1 MAELQTLRWL
11 LRRNKRQLPLLVLLL
26 LANAGSSI
34 LSVFFA
40 LGTKGVI
47 NGAISGERDIFLRA
61 CLIQFCLVVS
71 ILLLATLKRY
81 LGPKLTDD
89 LDKAWKQKLFHNL
102 LQGEYAAVSKY
113 HSGELINRLNNDIR
127 TLNDGLVGAIPNLV
141 AMVVRLV
148 AAMATLFV
156 MEPKFTA
163 VLVVIGVAAVFV
175 TGIVRKMLKKLH
187 RKASEAE
194 GRVLSFLQE
203 SLEKVMVVQA
213 MDLSEQVEKRSDDLL
228 IQRYQIC
235 RTRRKVSLAANTGV
249 SVMFYLCGF
258 IALAWCSYGLFC
270 HTMSF
275 GALTAVT
282 QLVSQLQA
290 PFTNLSGFLPKVTAM
305 TVAAERIMELEQIP
319 KQEDTAIE
327 DVWQCYESMTG
338 FEAKDLNFAYE
349 EDNILEDTN
358 FTLPKGCFAAITG
371 PSGIGKSTLL
381 KLMLGIYV
389 PQSGGVYL
397 KTEQK
402 EQRLG
407 RGTRRLFAYVP
418 QGNVLFS
425 GTIRENLLMIREDA
439 TEDELHEAIYV
450 SAMDQFLDQLPDGL
464 DTVIGEH
471 GEGLSEGQAQRVSIA
486 RAILS
491 GAPVLLLDEAT
502 SALDG
507 ETETKVL
514 QRVCQMKNRTCIAV
528 THRPAALEQADYQLC
543 VEQRKIHVVS
553 LK

>member
-89 LDKAWKQKLFHNL
+89 LDKAWKQKLFRGL

-213 MDLSEQVEKRSDDLL
+213 MDLSEQVEKRSDELL
-228 IQRYQIC
+228 AQRYQIC

-397 KTEQK
+397 KTKEN

-425 GTIRENLLMIREDA
+425 GTIRENLLMIRENA
-439 TEDELHEAIYV
+439 TEDELREAIYV
-450 SAMDQFLDQLPDGL
+450 SAMDQFLDQLPEGL

-543 VEQRKIHVVS
+543 VEQRKIHIVS